1 MKQGLTGVLLMTLFG
16 TAQAA
21 DERVYLVAL
30 ANLGGSNLAQ
40 VVFLHEPDITRLEVC
55 EEARLKGIR
64 ERDWARYHHIFMS
77 HRMKGY
83 TVQLQ
88 YRCVVSEQSIDSWYD
103 KARYDYAYL
112 VEVDATARMR
122 LRQITSFAQCTSTL
136 QSMAQAQRQQSYC
149 AKANQK
155 LLAAQ

>member
-64 ERDWARYHHIFMS
+64 
-77 HRMKGY
+77 
-83 TVQLQ
+83 
-88 YRCVVSEQSIDSWYD
+88 
-103 KARYDYAYL
+103 
-112 VEVDATARMR
+112 
-122 LRQITSFAQCTSTL
+122 
-136 QSMAQAQRQQSYC
+136 
-149 AKANQK
+149 
-155 LLAAQ
+155 